1 MNDQPQV
8 CPKCGGNT
16 TQLQG
21 GLAYCSACG
30 FEGEE
35 KKPDPEALS
44 ATSKIIFWIALIA
57 PAFLALVSFLLAQS
71 SQDLHNAGFSVGFI
85 DLFVDVIASLYC
97 GWWLARRFCKPG
109 PTRALAGVGLFVG
122 ITGLNF
128 MLICAGCSGNLR
140 F

>member
-8 CPKCGGNT
+8 CPKCGGNI

-44 ATSKIIFWIALIA
+44 ASSKAIFWIALIA
-57 PAFLALVSFLLAQS
+57 PAFLALVSFLLGQLP
-71 SQDLHNAGFSVGFI
+71 QDSHNLGFGVGFV

-97 GWWLARRFCKPG
+97 GWWLARRFCRPG
-109 PTRALAGVGLFVG
+109 ATRVLAGTGMFVG
-122 ITGLNF
+122 IGILNF
-128 MLICAGCSGNLR
+128 IIIFAGCARNVNW
-140 F
+140 